1 MDKKGKENINVSERQ
16 EGPLRQV
23 WGNQSNFHPP
33 GLEWKFP
40 NFSSMGWDIASDLP
54 LLSQAGWGS
63 HGLHSNCGL
72 HVWKEETQQSVRR
85 INLSWVCNTS
95 QVPAWLHSPPRCTG
109 HPWKKTLQS
118 PVDKKHRVCKLVS
131 LLPTRVIE
139 WVGVHGQ
146 MKPLRSMD
154 EKCVKYWQ
162 GHLFPAVLSSSS
174 RLLRLER

>member
-16 EGPLRQV
+16 ERPLRQV

-63 HGLHSNCGL
+63 HGLHPNCGL

-95 QVPAWLHSPPRCTG
+95 QVPAWLQFPPTLHRSPMEENPAVPSRQEARS
-109 HPWKKTLQS
+109 LQTRVPPS
-118 PVDKKHRVCKLVS
+118 HQSHRVSWSARANEAFEVNGWKVCEILARTPVPS
-131 LLPTRVIE
+131 CA
-139 WVGVHGQ
+139 Q
-146 MKPLRSMD
+146 
-154 EKCVKYWQ
+154 
-162 GHLFPAVLSSSS
+162 
-174 RLLRLER
+174 